1 MANALAFNITAVDRA
16 TKVVLDFNKRVSQM
30 TRPFEEMRRS
40 LQRFGRAA
48 GFGVVR
54 EKLEGLGRTAKRV
67 ATAFGR
73 IGAPLLAL
81 VGGGTIAGLYALTT
95 GWARFGLQLSQSAR
109 ILWINAQE
117 LYNFQNAARLVG
129 VSGEVATQSYQAF
142 ANTLQDARFGRNQ
155 QAMGLLLGLGVHLRN
170 TKSGSIDAMGALG
183 QVADKIQKFQQ
194 SGHFGAARTLA
205 QQLGLTSML
214 PVLMQGR
221 QALEAYERQAQ
232 KLTGAMNWQQA
243 AAAAMQ
249 WNRLS
254 VAMEGTKNSIGSALL
269 PVVTPLVQQF
279 VAWVQANRQVIAT
292 DIGDFIKGLGQAFKG
307 MSLKTFLDD
316 ILKIIKGMLDLV
328 KGVARLTQEL
338 GGLKGILEGVAVLW
352 AAPKVLQFGLAFYRM
367 TGWINQARKAFMAWR
382 AAQGLGAAAGAGGLA
397 AAGGIGLLGG
407 AAVYGGAK
415 WWEHDQLTKLRNS
428 AIVASPLA
436 PAVMRYFMRQGW
448 SLTQA
453 AGIAANIQA
462 ESSFNPRAVGD
473 NGAAMGIG
481 QWHPDRQAAFNA
493 WALRNRLP
501 GLSQA
506 DLSEQLQFYNYELR
520 NSAAGR
526 RLAGANSAYD
536 AGAIVSLYDERPA
549 DAAGQAASRGALA
562 TQLAGP
568 QPPVNVSVQT
578 TVHRDGSASTRVQS
592 PSGVKIVHTSPVDG
606 VA

>member
-67 ATAFGR
+67 AAAFGR

-95 GWARFGLQLSQSAR
+95 GWARFGLRLSQSAR
-109 ILWINAQE
+109 ILGINAQE

-129 VSGEVATQSYQAF
+129 ISGEVATQSYQEF

-155 QAMGLLLGLGVHLRN
+155 QAMGLLLGLGIHLRN
-170 TKSGSIDAMGALG
+170 TKSGSIDAMDALG
-183 QVADKIQKFQQ
+183 QVADKVQKFQQ

-205 QQLGLTSML
+205 QQLGLMSML

-232 KLTGAMNWQQA
+232 KLAGTMNWKQA
-243 AAAAMQ
+243 AAAAKQ

-279 VAWVQANRQVIAT
+279 GAWIQANRKLIAT
-292 DIGDFIKGLGQAFKG
+292 DLGDFIKGLGAAFRG
-307 MSLKTFLDD
+307 ITLKDVLDD
-316 ILKIIKGMLDLV
+316 ILAIVRAMLSLV
-328 KGVARLTQEL
+328 SGVARVTRAL
-338 GGLKGILEGVAVLW
+338 GGLKTVLGAVAVLW
-352 AAPKVLQFGLAFYRM
+352 AAPKVVQFGMAFYRM
-367 TGWINQARKAFMAWR
+367 TGWINQARKAFIAWR

-397 AAGGIGLLGG
+397 AATGVGLLGG

-415 WWEHDQLTKLRNS
+415 WWEHHQLAKLKGNMG
-428 AIVASPLA
+428 VSPMSG
-436 PAVMRYFMRQGW
+436 AVMRYFERLGW
-448 SLTQA
+448 TSAQA

-462 ESSFNPRAVGD
+462 ESGFNPRAVGD

-501 GLSQA
+501 GLAQA
-506 DLSEQLQFYNYELR
+506 DLPEQLRYYNYELR
-520 NSAAGR
+520 HSVAGR
-526 RLAGANSAYD
+526 KLAGATNAYD

-562 TQLAGP
+562 TRLAGP
-568 QPPVNVSVQT
+568 QPPVNVSVQNT
-578 TVHRDGSASTRVQS
+578 IHRDGSATTRVQS